1 MLWLEF
7 TSQTTQEITLN
18 SMDILDII
26 TSLKLPHGMM
36 IVIPLES
43 IHGMTSRTLKRLKL
57 NNGQ

>member
-26 TSLKLPHGMM
+26 TSLKPPHGMM

-43 IHGMTSRTLKRLKL
+43 IYGMTSRTLKRLKL